1 MRAPES
7 SSPHVLQQSLACGV
21 SLLQAITRRHT
32 HRASMVVGRAWR
44 MYRPAHLP
52 LYALGGI
59 VGVAVVLLVV
69 TAWLRVMMP
78 MVFGQGVWR

>member
-1 MRAPES
+1 
-7 SSPHVLQQSLACGV
+7 
-21 SLLQAITRRHT
+21 
-32 HRASMVVGRAWR
+32 
-44 MYRPAHLP
+44 
-52 LYALGGI
+52 LGGI